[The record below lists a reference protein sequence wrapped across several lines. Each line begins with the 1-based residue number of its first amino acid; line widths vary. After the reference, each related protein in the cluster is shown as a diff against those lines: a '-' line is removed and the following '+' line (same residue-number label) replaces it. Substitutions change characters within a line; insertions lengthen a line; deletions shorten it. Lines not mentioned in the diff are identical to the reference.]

1 MRASDYLT
9 RLSTALQSISVA
21 SIDRFVNELVRVR
34 RSGGC
39 VYIIGNGGSASTA
52 SHMATDLGVG
62 SHRCG
67 AGIRAITLTDNSGV
81 VTATGNDLGFEEV
94 FAAQVELLGQ
104 AGDLLVVISASGNS
118 PNLLAAVDVAKRQ
131 AMTVVGLT
139 GFDGGKLVD
148 VADISI
154 HVNTAMGDYGP
165 AEDAHLA
172 VNHMV
177 TEQLRAT
184 FASTADVRDLHG

>member
-1 MRASDYLT
+1 
-9 RLSTALQSISVA
+9 
-21 SIDRFVNELVRVR
+21 
-34 RSGGC
+34 
-39 VYIIGNGGSASTA
+39 
-52 SHMATDLGVG
+52 MATDLGVG